1 MKYKIFKVRIS
12 DEGTAE
18 LVRPN
23 SAVHY
28 YYETMDEAQSIVAD
42 LQLVDP
48 GMYTIMPVYV

>member
-23 SAVHY
+23 SHVHFY
-28 YYETMDEAQSIVAD
+28 YDTMDEAQSIVAD